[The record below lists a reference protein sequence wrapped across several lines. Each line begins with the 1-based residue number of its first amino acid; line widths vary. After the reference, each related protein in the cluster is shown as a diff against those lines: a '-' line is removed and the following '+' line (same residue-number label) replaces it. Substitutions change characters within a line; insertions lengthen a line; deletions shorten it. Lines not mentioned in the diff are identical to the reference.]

1 MPFSTILLTFA
12 LALVLLV
19 ALGLLTS
26 LVTLAFLG
34 LGSLFSRVF
43 ELTLFEATTVTLL
56 GAVVLGL
63 LLRMARTLISGVQGE
78 EYEDWEAEDEEELYD
93 EDWEEDLDEENVFVG
108 VGRNDPCPCGSG
120 RKFKY
125 CHGRGGG
132 R

>member
-78 EYEDWEAEDEEELYD
+78 EYEDWEAEDEEDLYD